1 MSSIMHFHLSNGHK
15 IDEYMEISITLSVHY
30 IGH

>member
-1 MSSIMHFHLSNGHK
+1 MGSIMFLDLSNSHE
-15 IDEYMEISITLSVHY
+15 IDEYMEKSITLSVHY